1 MAVALYVLNQQERRH
16 RVDRVMRD
24 HSNPLDFMRDDE
36 LIARYRLDRPAILD
50 LCHDFNRYLERPTRR
65 SRSLPV
71 SLQILIALRYY
82 ATGTFLSMVSDGHT
96 VGKMSL
102 SRCIH
107 KVILMHYCNRF
118 IDIYNFSKNNGS
130 SKACYDRFL

>member
-24 HSNPLDFMRDDE
+24 RSNPLDFMRDDE

-50 LCHDFNRYLERPTRR
+50 FNRCHDFNRYLERPTRR
-65 SRSLPV
+65 SQSLPV

-82 ATGTFLSMVSDGHT
+82 ATGTFPWLVMG
-96 VGKMSL
+96 
-102 SRCIH
+102 
-107 KVILMHYCNRF
+107 ILLA
-118 IDIYNFSKNNGS
+118 K
-130 SKACYDRFL
+130 